1 MELRH
6 LRYFVAVAEE
16 RSFSRAAERLGIK
29 QPPLSTQV
37 RQLEKEMGTPLFRRL
52 TRGVELTAAGKLFLE
67 QTRTVLRQLDQA
79 KIDVKRRARGET
91 GQISVGAAD
100 ACYFHPR
107 VHLIASEFFKSYPD
121 IVTTVEENNTATLIA
136 SLHAGK
142 LDASFV
148 RCPTAEFDDLAL
160 ELVAEEDTVA
170 ALPERHPLHG
180 SSSVALTS
188 FEKETIVLIPRALNT
203 GLYDSVIAACRH
215 AGFAPV
221 LGREASSII
230 AMIAMVADGFGATIV
245 PQSLSRLRLDG
256 VIYLPIRGHRPAAP
270 IYFAYRRDE
279 RSPTVRNLVAIVR
292 RVSASVTQTK
302 TSASAASLVS
312 SASQLKLR

>member
-29 QPPLSTQV
+29 QPPLSTQI
-37 RQLEKEMGTPLFRRL
+37 RQLEKEMETQLFRRL

-67 QTRTVLRQLDQA
+67 QTRAVLRQIEQA

-121 IVTTVEENNTATLIA
+121 VVTSAEESNTATLIA

-142 LDASFV
+142 LDAAFV
-148 RCPTAEFDDLAL
+148 RSPTAEFDSLAL
-160 ELVAEEDTVA
+160 EPVAEEDTLA
-170 ALPERHPLHG
+170 ALVEGHPLRG
-180 SSSVALTS
+180 SSSISLTS
-188 FEKETIVLIPRALNT
+188 FAKEKIIITPRALNT
-203 GLYDSVIAACRH
+203 GLHDSVIAACQH
-215 AGFAPV
+215 AGFEPV
-221 LGREASSII
+221 LGREAPSII
-230 AMIAMVADGFGATIV
+230 AMIAMVADGFGASIV

-270 IYFAYRRDE
+270 IYLAYRLDE
-279 RSPTVRNLVAIVR
+279 RSPTVRNLVSIVR
-292 RVSASVTQTK
+292 RASASVTRTK
-302 TSASAASLVS
+302 TSA
-312 SASQLKLR
+312 